1 MFISRSDR
9 DVLANKLL
17 ATLSREEYDRI
28 LPNLELVSLSSKQVL
43 YEVNQ
48 PIEYA
53 YFPRNGVCSVLNIM
67 QDGQGIEAATV
78 GNEGMVGVP
87 LLLGTHQIPLRAIS
101 QIPSDAWR
109 MKADVFIREVYW
121 GCPLHTLLLRYT
133 QTLMNQIFQTA
144 ACNRLH
150 PVEKR
155 CCRWLL
161 MTRDRV
167 NSDEFPLS
175 PEVLSQM
182 LGVCRSSRA
191 EVVAKLGKAGLI
203 RYEGGIMTLLDPQG
217 LESAACKCYQVLKQ
231 EFVRLRLATLL

>member
-1 MFISRSDR
+1 
-9 DVLANKLL
+9 
-17 ATLSREEYDRI
+17 
-28 LPNLELVSLSSKQVL
+28 
-43 YEVNQ
+43 
-48 PIEYA
+48 
-53 YFPRNGVCSVLNIM
+53 
-67 QDGQGIEAATV
+67 
-78 GNEGMVGVP
+78 
-87 LLLGTHQIPLRAIS
+87 
-101 QIPSDAWR
+101 

-133 QTLMNQIFQTA
+133 QTLMNQISQTA

-150 PVEKR
+150 PLEKR

>member
-1 MFISRSDR
+1 MSVSQSDR
-9 DVLANKLL
+9 NPVGNKLL
-17 ATLSREEYDRI
+17 ATLSREEYDRL
-28 LPNLELVSLSSKQVL
+28 LPHLELVSLSSEQVL
-43 YEVNQ
+43 YEVNR

-53 YFPRNGVCSVLNIM
+53 YFPINGICSVLNVM

-78 GNEGMVGVP
+78 GNEGMIGVP
-87 LLLGTHQIPLRAIS
+87 LLLGTHQIPMRAIS
-101 QIPSDAWR
+101 QIPSDAWG
-109 MKADVFIREVYW
+109 MKADVFIRNVCW
-121 GCPLHTLLLRYT
+121 GCPLHTLLLGYT

-144 ACNRLH
+144 TCNRLH

-175 PEVLSQM
+175 PDVLSQM
-182 LGVCRSSRA
+182 LGVRRSSRA

-203 RYEGGIMTLLDPQG
+203 RYEGGTMTLLDPQG
-217 LESAACKCYQVLKQ
+217 LESAACECYQVLKQ
-231 EFVRLRLATLL
+231 ECDRLRLATSL